1 MAIVQVIDLGI
12 KRPYGMA
19 PLTALQNPVSTE
31 ANRRAINVRK
41 GYKEILVTGTVIWR
55 LGYCPRILYVYHHD
69 VSTDEWIDLLAPTRT
84 RRTARAILDSAAVGA
99 SQSLEVF
106 VTLAAAD
113 ELYIAT
119 TDRVGG
125 FRWDLTAFNATGSAA
140 ITMQHSSAGA
150 AGFTTSAITDGTD
163 TGSTT
168 PFAQDGHMVWDTLP
182 DEDTWIPVKLN
193 DALPS
198 QTVPTAATTQKHYW
212 TRLSPLV
219 SLDNFSIVNL
229 ITLLGD
235 IDDDTGDAEAF
246 HLNASESYTMDLDE
260 DVGALEFWSEAGDS
274 TVNLSWIG
282 R

>member
-1 MAIVQVIDLGI
+1 MAIVQVIDQPIQRAYGI
-12 KRPYGMA
+12 A
-19 PLTALQNPVSTE
+19 PLTALQNPVGTE
-31 ANRRAINVRK
+31 ANRRAINVRA
-41 GYKEILVTGTVIWR
+41 GYHEVLVTGTVVWR
-55 LGYCPRILYVYHHD
+55 LGLCPRILYVYHND
-69 VSTDEWIDLLAPTRT
+69 DSTDEWNDLLASTGPTSRG
-84 RRTARAILDSAAVGA
+84 RNAIIDSGQTAVR
-99 SQSLEVF
+99 F

-113 ELYIAT
+113 QLYIAT

-140 ITMQHSSAGA
+140 ITMQHSSSS
-150 AGFTTSAITDGTD
+150 GFTTSAITDGTD

-182 DEDTWIPVKLN
+182 DEDTWIPVNLKDVLAK
-193 DALPS
+193 D
-198 QTVPTAATTQKHYW
+198 TVPPAIAGQKHYW

-246 HLNASESYTMDLDE
+246 HLNASESYTIDIHQDK
-260 DVGALEFWSEAGDS
+260 GALEFWSEAGDS